1 MHIGGRGGID
11 NPNDTSEL
19 FYSTKT
25 NTKRSSVILLDS
37 KSNKPCN
44 NKMDKKGKIKETTNT
59 SNDQDKI
66 KQKTKIKIE
75 YKHWNTEC

>member
-1 MHIGGRGGID
+1 MHIGGRGDID
-11 NPNDTSEL
+11 DPNDTSEL

-25 NTKRSSVILLDS
+25 NTKRSSVIFLDS

-75 YKHWNTEC
+75 YKH

>member
-1 MHIGGRGGID
+1 MKLTYFISLSAIHAYRGKGGID

-25 NTKRSSVILLDS
+25 NTKRSRVILLDS

-44 NKMDKKGKIKETTNT
+44 NEKGQKGENKEN
-59 SNDQDKI
+59 NK
-66 KQKTKIKIE
+66 
-75 YKHWNTEC
+75 YK